1 MSMHLAPV
9 FVSTINQGKI
19 KKKLTAP
26 QRRANAEH
34 DAWLRKQ
41 GLHPDQIQARKTKKR
56 VVEESQFVYE
66 DRRNI
71 PVSNKIGNGFKKE
84 ENKYTGTLITGIATM
99 HKSNAVPVINKKQ
112 AEEISRMRRG

>member
-1 MSMHLAPV
+1 MSMHLAPI
-9 FVSTINQGKI
+9 FVSTVNHGKI

-26 QRRANAEH
+26 QQRAKAEH
-34 DAWLRKQ
+34 EAWLRKQ
-41 GLHPDQIQARKTKKR
+41 GVHPDQLQARKTKQR
-56 VVEESQFVYE
+56 VRAESQYVYD
-66 DRRNI
+66 DRRSI
-71 PVSNKIGNGFKKE
+71 PTSDKIGNGFKKE